1 MNPDE
6 AAEAIEQFKR
16 DVEAKM
22 AELRAVQ
29 DRTGYPRDFELE
41 RRAIRFYEEADRA
54 AAGLRLVD
62 ALVGDIDAVIR
73 LAGDSGLP

>member
-1 MNPDE
+1 MTLDE
-6 AAEAIEQFKR
+6 AAAAVEQFKR
-16 DVEAKM
+16 DVKAKM

-54 AAGLRLVD
+54 ADGLRLVA
-62 ALVGDIDAVIR
+62 ALVGDIDAVTL
-73 LAGDSGLP
+73 LAGDSGLI

>member
-16 DVEAKM
+16 DVEA
-22 AELRAVQ
+22 
-29 DRTGYPRDFELE
+29 
-41 RRAIRFYEEADRA
+41 
-54 AAGLRLVD
+54 
-62 ALVGDIDAVIR
+62 VIR